1 MSDEDKKQKAKQAIA
16 NIKRMKK
23 HVVSDEELMELKQE
37 GYKDV
42 TALKGLIKKPKKA
55 VTIEEMNDAIAD
67 MGADTPPSKDGVLRA
82 FDKK

>member
-1 MSDEDKKQKAKQAIA
+1 MSNEDRKQKAKQTIA

-37 GYKDV
+37 SYKDA
-42 TALKGLIKKPKKA
+42 TKLKGLIKKPKKA

-67 MGADTPPSKDGVLRA
+67 MGGDTPPSKDGALSI
-82 FDKK
+82 KNN